1 MNIVILAAG
10 QGKRMKSA
18 LPKVLQTLAGKPL
31 LQHVLTTALSLQGK
45 QAKNGP
51 VVVVGHGAA
60 DVKTFL
66 ASASKEDTNFG
77 KVVTALQA
85 EQKGT
90 GHALLQALPK
100 LDVQEPTL
108 VLYGDVPLTTKKTL
122 SKLAK
127 LADGVRG
134 GNCALALLTQN
145 LSNPTGYGRILR
157 DADGSVKAIVEEKD
171 ATLTQKAIQE
181 INTGI
186 MVLPTNSLKKWLK
199 ALRASNAQGEY
210 YLTDVIAM
218 AVKDGVPIRT
228 TQADDEF
235 ETVGVNSRDQLAAL
249 ERAHQ
254 LNIANQLMD
263 AGVSLADPA
272 RIDVRGTLECGT
284 DVSIDVGCIFEGCVT
299 LDAGTKIGPFCVIR
313 NSVIGKG
320 VSIHAFSHVD
330 GAKVGSQSIIG
341 PYARLRPGADLSND
355 VHIGN
360 FVEVKNSKIAAN
372 SKANHLAYVGDS
384 IVGSRVN
391 IGAGTITC
399 NYDGVN
405 KHQTIIE
412 DDVFIGSDTQ
422 LVAPVRV
429 GRGATLGAGTT
440 LTKDAP
446 ANLLTIS
453 RVRQVSLRWQR
464 PVKQENKSVLKKV
477 SAKKVPVKKVVAKKS
492 APKKTVA
499 KKVAKKVVKTPAK
512 DKK

>member
-31 LQHVLTTALSLQGK
+31 LQHVLTTALFLQGK
-45 QAKNGP
+45 QAKTGP
-51 VVVVGHGAA
+51 IVVVGHGAA
-60 DVKTFL
+60 DVKEFIAN
-66 ASASKEDTNFG
+66 ASQEDPSFG
-77 KVVTALQA
+77 KVATVLQA

-108 VLYGDVPLTTKKTL
+108 VLYGDVPLTSKKTL
-122 SKLAK
+122 AKLAK

-134 GNCALALLTQN
+134 QDSALALLTQD
-145 LSNPTGYGRILR
+145 LTNPTGYGRIVR
-157 DADGSVKAIVEEKD
+157 DADGSVREIVEEKD
-171 ATLTQKAIQE
+171 ATPAQKAIKE

-186 MVLPTNSLKKWLK
+186 MVLPTNALKRWLK
-199 ALRASNAQGEY
+199 ALRSSNSQGEY

-228 TQADDEF
+228 MQADYEF
-235 ETVGVNSRDQLAAL
+235 ETIGVNSRDQLASL
-249 ERAHQ
+249 ERTHQ

-284 DVSIDVGCIFEGCVT
+284 DVFIDVGCVFEGCVT
-299 LDAGTKIGPFCVIR
+299 LAVGTKIGPYCVIR
-313 NSVIGKG
+313 NSVIGKN
-320 VSIHAFSHVD
+320 VSINAFSHLD
-330 GAKVGSQSIIG
+330 GAKVGNHSVVG
-341 PYARLRPGADLSND
+341 PYARLRPGADLAND

-412 DDVFIGSDTQ
+412 DDAFIGSDTQ

-446 ANLLTIS
+446 PNQLTVSRAKQIS
-453 RVRQVSLRWQR
+453 IPWQR
-464 PVKQENKSVLKKV
+464 PVKQGKKV
-477 SAKKVPVKKVVAKKS
+477 AAKKTATKKAVAKK
-492 APKKTVA
+492 AAKGKK
-499 KKVAKKVVKTPAK
+499 
-512 DKK
+512 

>member
-31 LQHVLTTALSLQGK
+31 LQHVLTTALFLQGK
-45 QAKNGP
+45 QAKTGP
-51 VVVVGHGAA
+51 IVVVGHGAA
-60 DVKTFL
+60 DVKEFIAN
-66 ASASKEDTNFG
+66 ASQEDPSFG
-77 KVVTALQA
+77 KVATVLQA

-108 VLYGDVPLTTKKTL
+108 VLYGDVPLTSKKTL
-122 SKLAK
+122 AKLAK

-134 GNCALALLTQN
+134 QDSALALLTQD
-145 LSNPTGYGRILR
+145 LTNPTGYGRIVR
-157 DADGSVKAIVEEKD
+157 DADGSVREIVEEKD
-171 ATLTQKAIQE
+171 ATPAQKAIKE

-186 MVLPTNSLKKWLK
+186 MVLPTNALKRWLK
-199 ALRASNAQGEY
+199 ALRSSNSQGEY

-228 TQADDEF
+228 TQADYEF
-235 ETVGVNSRDQLAAL
+235 ETIGVNSRDQLASL
-249 ERAHQ
+249 ERTHQ

-284 DVSIDVGCIFEGCVT
+284 DVFIDVGCVFEGCVT
-299 LDAGTKIGPFCVIR
+299 LAVGTKIGPYCVIR
-313 NSVIGKG
+313 NSVIGKN
-320 VSIHAFSHVD
+320 VSINAFSHLD
-330 GAKVGSQSIIG
+330 GAKVGNHSVVG
-341 PYARLRPGADLSND
+341 PYARLRPGADLAND

-446 ANLLTIS
+446 PNQLTVSRAKQIS
-453 RVRQVSLRWQR
+453 IPWQR
-464 PVKQENKSVLKKV
+464 PVKQGKKV
-477 SAKKVPVKKVVAKKS
+477 AAKKTATKKAVAKK
-492 APKKTVA
+492 AAKGKK
-499 KKVAKKVVKTPAK
+499 
-512 DKK
+512 

>member
-31 LQHVLTTALSLQGK
+31 LQYVLDTALSLQAK
-45 QAKNGP
+45 QTKQGP
-51 VVVVGHGAA
+51 IVIVGHGAA
-60 DVKTFL
+60 DVKHFL
-66 ASASKEDTNFG
+66 AEHPSFN
-77 KVVTALQA
+77 KVSTVLQA

-90 GHALLQALPK
+90 GHALLQTLSK
-100 LDVQEPTL
+100 LDSQEPTL
-108 VLYGDVPLTTKKTL
+108 VLYGDVPLTSKRTL
-122 SKLAK
+122 SILAK
-127 LADGVRG
+127 LADGARG
-134 GNCALALLTQN
+134 QESALALLTQN
-145 LSNPTGYGRILR
+145 LDEPTGYGRIIR
-157 DADGSVKAIVEEKD
+157 DSNGAVCAIVEEKD
-171 ATLTQKAIQE
+171 ATFAQKQIAE

-186 MVLPTNSLKKWLK
+186 MVLPTNALKRWLK
-199 ALRASNAQGEY
+199 ALRSSNSQGEY

-228 TQADDEF
+228 TQADYEF
-235 ETVGVNSRDQLAAL
+235 ETIGVNSRDQLASL
-249 ERAHQ
+249 ERTHQ

-284 DVSIDVGCIFEGCVT
+284 DVFIDVGCVFEGCVT
-299 LDAGTKIGPFCVIR
+299 LAVGTKIGPYCVIR
-313 NSVIGKG
+313 NSVIGKN
-320 VSIHAFSHVD
+320 VSINAFSHLD
-330 GAKVGSQSIIG
+330 GAKVGNHSVVG
-341 PYARLRPGADLSND
+341 PYARLRPGADLAND

-412 DDVFIGSDTQ
+412 DDAFIGSDTQ

-446 ANLLTIS
+446 PNQLTVSRAKQIS
-453 RVRQVSLRWQR
+453 IPWQR
-464 PVKQENKSVLKKV
+464 PVKQEKKV
-477 SAKKVPVKKVVAKKS
+477 AAKKTATKKAVAKK
-492 APKKTVA
+492 AAKGKK
-499 KKVAKKVVKTPAK
+499 
-512 DKK
+512 